1 MNCYVWDLKLSLIV
15 MQVFRRREELSGYL
29 DKWDF
34 TEILI
39 KIKNINHYY
48 MIFVMY
54 MNVLN
59 NELNLTMRFKCQY
72 GLLILNVEKK
82 IFILFSWVK
91 GLRYLYNAKIFFL
104 GVIIQVHAHVMY
116 FFLPQVS
123 SFNIKFLLYFFLIF
137 IIQYLVGFELV
148 FILFLSYN

>member
-1 MNCYVWDLKLSLIV
+1 MCTIMNWLIDWLIEWLEAQYLDMNCYVWDLKLSWIV

-39 KIKNINHYY
+39 KIKNINHHY

-59 NELNLTMRFKCQY
+59 N
-72 GLLILNVEKK
+72 
-82 IFILFSWVK
+82 
-91 GLRYLYNAKIFFL
+91 
-104 GVIIQVHAHVMY
+104 
-116 FFLPQVS
+116 
-123 SFNIKFLLYFFLIF
+123 
-137 IIQYLVGFELV
+137 
-148 FILFLSYN
+148 